1 MPSKPL
7 ALLVL
12 LENVGHIHGLTL
24 PSWVRATIDFVSE
37 AYAKFI
43 LLLYGAHRAYDRVVV
58 LEDARANGAE
68 LREALLRLSETH
80 RVDLLLL
87 VHGVDKGL
95 VGYRGHIIGEETF
108 ARLRQ
113 AVRARPDSVD
123 LRVVFGINCH
133 GASLVPLWRELGA
146 KAVSGA
152 AGVNWF
158 PEPLLSSF
166 LLTWLRGRTF
176 EESVARANRAV
187 SKLKPFLKR
196 YPESFTSSFQ
206 WVTGETVT
214 LKERTVSYVSQSAA
228 D

>member
-24 PSWVRATIDFVSE
+24 PSWARATIDFVSE
-37 AYAKFI
+37 AYAKFN
-43 LLLYGAHRAYDRVVV
+43 LLMYGAHYAYDRVII
-58 LEDARANGAE
+58 LEDARATGAE
-68 LREALLRLSETH
+68 LLGGLLELSETH
-80 RVDLLLL
+80 QVDLLLL

-108 ARLRQ
+108 TPLRQ
-113 AVRARPDSVD
+113 AVRERPGSVD
-123 LRVVFGINCH
+123 LRVVFGINCY

-166 LLTWLRGRTF
+166 LLSWLRGYTF
-176 EESVARANRAV
+176 EEAVARANQAI
-187 SKLKPFLKR
+187 SKLRPFLKR

-206 WVTGETVT
+206 RVTGETVT
-214 LKERTVSYVSQSAA
+214 LKEPALSYTPQSAA